1 MRFQYVLSE
10 IGAGLRRNLTMTLAV
25 VLTVAISMTFLG
37 ASLLMRAQADEM
49 KTFWYDKVEIS
60 VFMCNE
66 YDADLVASCSN
77 GAVTAEQREQIRQTI
92 ETHPEVR
99 QVFEESQEE
108 AYENLKEFDESIAA
122 STSPDH
128 LQESFRVALE
138 DPERFDGVTSAVSGL
153 PGVADVVD
161 QREIL
166 EQVFEL
172 FGTVEAGSL
181 TVAIVLVIAAVL
193 LITNTIRLAAYN
205 RRRETAIM
213 RLVGASNFYI
223 QLPFILEAAVA
234 GLVGAVL
241 ACIGVLVVKWQIIDG
256 ALASVGVF
264 SPQTLIGWGDTAAVL
279 PVLLI
284 VGVALSAMSAMIT
297 LRRYLRV

>member
-1 MRFQYVLSE
+1 MRLQYVFSE
-10 IGAGLRRNLTMTLAV
+10 ISAGLRRNLTMTLAV

-37 ASLLMRAQADEM
+37 TGLLMRAQADTM
-49 KTFWYDKVEIS
+49 KDFWYDKVEIS

-66 YDADLVASCSN
+66 YETAAGCAD
-77 GAVTAEQREQIRQTI
+77 GAVTADQKGQIKQTL

-99 QVFEESQEE
+99 TVFEESQEE
-108 AYENLKEFDESIAA
+108 AYA
-122 STSPDH
+122 H
-128 LQESFRVALE
+128 LQELDEGLAESTTPEHLQQSFRVALE
-138 DPERFDGVTSAVSGL
+138 NPEQFEGVVSAVSGL
-153 PGVADVVD
+153 PGVAQVID

-166 EQVFEL
+166 EQVFDVL
-172 FGTVEAGSL
+172 GTIQTSAVV
-181 TVAIVLVIAAVL
+181 VAVVLVIAAVL

-234 GLVGAVL
+234 GLIGAVL
-241 ACIGVLVVKWQIIDG
+241 ACGGVVLTKAWVIDSKLEPLRFVETWVTWSET
-256 ALASVGVF
+256 LA
-264 SPQTLIGWGDTAAVL
+264 IL

-284 VGVALSAMSAMIT
+284 VGIALSAMSAMIT

>member
-10 IGAGLRRNLTMTLAV
+10 ISAGLRRNLTMTLAV

-37 ASLLMRAQADEM
+37 TGLLMRAQADTM
-49 KTFWYDKVEIS
+49 KDFWYDKVEIS

-66 YDADLVASCSN
+66 YETAVGCAD
-77 GAVTAEQREQIRQTI
+77 GEVTADQKEQIKQTL

-99 QVFEESQEE
+99 TVFEESQEE
-108 AYENLKEFDESIAA
+108 AYEHLKQLDEGLAE
-122 STSPDH
+122 STTPDH

-138 DPERFDGVTSAVSGL
+138 NPEQFEGVVSAVSGL
-153 PGVADVVD
+153 PGVAQVID

-166 EQVFEL
+166 EQVFDVL
-172 FGTVEAGSL
+172 GTIQTSAVV
-181 TVAIVLVIAAVL
+181 VAVILVVAAVL

-234 GLVGAVL
+234 GLIGAIL
-241 ACIGVLVVKWQIIDG
+241 ACGGVVLTKAWVIDTKLEPLRFVETWVTWSET
-256 ALASVGVF
+256 LA
-264 SPQTLIGWGDTAAVL
+264 IL

-284 VGVALSAMSAMIT
+284 VGIALSAMSAMIT